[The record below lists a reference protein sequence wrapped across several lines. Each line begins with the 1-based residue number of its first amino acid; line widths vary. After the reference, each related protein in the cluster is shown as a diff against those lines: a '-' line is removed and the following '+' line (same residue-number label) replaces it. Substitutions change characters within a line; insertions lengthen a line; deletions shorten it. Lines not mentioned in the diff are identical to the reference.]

1 MIDFFLSIENLEFSA
16 WMRESAS
23 LFGFPGFLWAHT
35 LAMAIVSGCATIINF
50 ALLGMWP
57 KAASIKPLER
67 FYPVIWFGVGLSVIT
82 GIGMFMKDAS
92 TYGRNWDFYVKLAF
106 VFVGIWL
113 LVLVRKRVFQNPAVD
128 NGRLPGAARAMAWAS
143 ILCWFV
149 AIIAGRL
156 IAYLQP
162 IPGDF

>member
-1 MIDFFLSIENLEFSA
+1 MIDFLLSIENLGFSA

-35 LAMAIVSGCATIINF
+35 LAMAIVSGGATIINL
-50 ALLGMWP
+50 ALLGLWP

-67 FYPVIWFGVGLSVIT
+67 FYPIIWFGVALSAIT

-92 TYGRNWDFYVKLAF
+92 TYGRNWDLYVKLAF
-106 VFVGIWL
+106 VFIGIGL
-113 LVLVRKRVFQNPAVD
+113 LVVTRKRIFRDPQIDTGSVPAQAK
-128 NGRLPGAARAMAWAS
+128 LLAS
-143 ILCWFV
+143 VSIVCWFL
-149 AIIAGRL
+149 AIVSGRL